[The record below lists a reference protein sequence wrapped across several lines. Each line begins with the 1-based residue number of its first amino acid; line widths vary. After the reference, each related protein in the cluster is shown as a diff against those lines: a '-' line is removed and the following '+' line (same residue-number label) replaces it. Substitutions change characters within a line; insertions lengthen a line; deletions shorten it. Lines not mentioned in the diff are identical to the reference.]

1 MKQNFQGANQ
11 NNDDTPMNM
20 EYLSWFFEKE
30 LLDIYYLLVHRIEG
44 LGWSLSDFWE
54 ADNYT
59 TSYLY
64 CRELELIEYEKE
76 QYNDK
81 DNKPKGIRGEQ
92 SEIESDEFNKL
103 LEEYAEI
110 D

>member
-1 MKQNFQGANQ
+1 
-11 NNDDTPMNM
+11 M

-81 DNKPKGIRGEQ
+81 GNKPKSIHGEQ

-103 LEEYAEI
+103 LKEYTEI
-110 D
+110 E

>member
-1 MKQNFQGANQ
+1 MIIYFLYGIIFIVIIGWCVWKA
-11 NNDDTPMNM
+11 
-20 EYLSWFFEKE
+20 KK

-64 CRELELIEYEKE
+64 CRELDLIEYEKE
-76 QYNDK
+76 QYSDK
-81 DNKPKGIRGEQ
+81 DKNKPKGIRGEQ

-103 LEEYAEI
+103 LKEYAEI